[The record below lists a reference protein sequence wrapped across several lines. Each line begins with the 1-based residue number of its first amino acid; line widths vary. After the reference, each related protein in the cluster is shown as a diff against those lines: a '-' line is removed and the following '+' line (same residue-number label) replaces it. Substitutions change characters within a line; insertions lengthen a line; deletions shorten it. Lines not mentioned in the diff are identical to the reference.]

1 MIKTRLVGLLSH
13 AKKYIVYT
21 ILWQWVALLSQV
33 LAVFSIADLL
43 ERVIYQSVT
52 AAVVERT
59 IITLILVVVV
69 RFICERMGAKS
80 SYLACVDVK
89 RILREKIYEKMLK
102 LGVSY
107 KEQVSSSEVVQVSTE
122 GVEQLETYFGKYLPQ
137 LFCSLIAPLTLFA
150 ILCRVSIKASVV
162 LLICV
167 PLIPISIVVV
177 QKIAKKLLNKYWSI
191 YTGLGDSFLENLQG
205 LTTLKIY
212 QADQQKADE
221 MDVESQNF
229 RRITMKVLT
238 MQLNSTSVMDI
249 VAYGG
254 AAVGMAVAL
263 SEFLKGNISISGTIC
278 IVLLASEFF
287 LPLRLLGSFFHI
299 AMNGMAASD
308 KIFKILDLPEPQ
320 TGDKNLPDDSLDISF
335 KNVHFAYE
343 ENREILKGIDL
354 YLPAGSFVSL
364 VGESGCGK
372 STIAG
377 IISAKNRG
385 FTGEITI
392 GGVSLSE
399 VNESNLMKHVVLV
412 RHNSYLFKGTIEE
425 NLRMV
430 KPDATEEEMNTVLKK
445 VNLLGFL
452 QTQDGLQTKLQ
463 EKASN
468 LSGGQCQRLVI
479 ARALLYDAA
488 VYIFDEAASNI
499 DVESEELIM
508 DVIHE
513 LAKIKTVLL
522 ISHRLANVVESD
534 QIYFLKNGEIQEHGK
549 HEELMQKDGEYHH
562 LYESQMALE
571 NYGRQVKRDV

>member
-1 MIKTRLVGLLSH
+1 M
-13 AKKYIVYT
+13 
-21 ILWQWVALLSQV
+21 
-33 LAVFSIADLL
+33 
-43 ERVIYQSVT
+43 
-52 AAVVERT
+52 
-59 IITLILVVVV
+59 
-69 RFICERMGAKS
+69 
-80 SYLACVDVK
+80 
-89 RILREKIYEKMLK
+89 
-102 LGVSY
+102 
-107 KEQVSSSEVVQVSTE
+107 
-122 GVEQLETYFGKYLPQ
+122 
-137 LFCSLIAPLTLFA
+137 TLFV
-150 ILCRVSIKASVV
+150 ILSRASLKASII

-167 PLIPISIVVV
+167 PLIPVSIVAV
-177 QKIAKKLLNKYWSI
+177 QKIAKKLLDKYWSI

-221 MDVESQNF
+221 MDMESQNF

-254 AAVGMAVAL
+254 AAIGMAVAVY
-263 SEFLKGNISISGTIC
+263 EFLEGNISISGTLC

-320 TGDKNLPDDSLDISF
+320 TGEKILPEGSLDISF

-343 ENREILKGIDL
+343 EDREILKGIDL

-392 GGVSLSE
+392 GGVPLSQVKE
-399 VNESNLMKHVVLV
+399 TDLMRHVVLV
-412 RHNSYLFKGTIEE
+412 RHNSYLFKGTVEE
-425 NLRMV
+425 NLRMA
-430 KPDATEEEMNTVLKK
+430 KPDATEAEMEEVLVK

-452 QTQDGLQTKLQ
+452 QTQDGLQTKLL
-463 EKASN
+463 EKAGN
-468 LSGGQCQRLVI
+468 LSGGQCQRLAI
-479 ARALLYDAA
+479 ARALLRDSA

-508 DVIHE
+508 DVIHQ
-513 LAKIKTVLL
+513 LARTKTVLL
-522 ISHRLANVVESD
+522 ISHRLANVVNSD
-534 QIYFLKNGEIQEHGK
+534 QIYFLKDGEIKESGK
-549 HEELMQKDGEYHH
+549 HEELMQLNGEYRH
-562 LYESQMALE
+562 LYDSQMALE
-571 NYGRQVKRDV
+571 NYGKEEPVDV